1 MNIAD
6 QALTDMGIK
15 EDHKPVTKSTL
26 VKRKSRRLRKETGM
40 SAIERK
46 EYAKFCEARGDA
58 VITKHRPAVPITE
71 TVSYSVLNRR
81 NKDSL
86 VRMIIRDRA
95 RIKELELALGK
106 L

>member
-6 QALTDMGIK
+6 QALSAMGIK
-15 EDHKPVTKSTL
+15 EGYKPVSKSAL
-26 VKRKSRRLRKETGM
+26 IKRKSRRLRKETGL
-40 SAIERK
+40 SARERK
-46 EYAKFCEARGDA
+46 EYADFCAARGDV
-58 VITKHRPAVPITE
+58 VIVKHRPAVPITE

-81 NKDSL
+81 GKDSL